1 MYSLDMRT
9 ILLLLFLVFPVNADQ
24 HIIEQENFEAWQF
37 ACVEEQSQKICDL
50 RELVFDQNTE
60 EVVSYLSITINP
72 DSLAQMQIAFPHAV
86 NLKNSVQLQ
95 IDENDPLEL
104 NYAYCNQS
112 ACFIAEIIA
121 DNFINMFKAGNQI
134 TLKVLLLDNREATI
148 TYSVTCSDTTDTYQ
162 YTAGTLTATK
172 VADNLAGADIGAA
185 DIQPGVVYAIILD
198 VHDASVTATG
208 DCSATSVGLLGE
220 VNCLCLN

>member
-1 MYSLDMRT
+1 MYDFSMRI
-9 ILLLLFLVFPVNADQ
+9 ILIYFLLIGILFADS
-24 HIIEQENFEAWQF
+24 HILEQENFEAWQF
-37 ACVEEQSQKICDL
+37 TCVEEQQQKTCDL
-50 RELVFDQNTE
+50 RELVFDPNSE

-148 TYSVTCSDTTDTYQ
+148 TYSLLGF
-162 YTAGTLTATK
+162 TAGYERLVK
-172 VADNLAGADIGAA
+172 SNF
-185 DIQPGVVYAIILD
+185 
-198 VHDASVTATG
+198 
-208 DCSATSVGLLGE
+208 
-220 VNCLCLN
+220 

>member
-1 MYSLDMRT
+1 MYSKYMR
-9 ILLLLFLVFPVNADQ
+9 ILLLLLFFVFPVNADQ
-24 HIIEQENFEAWQF
+24 HIIDQENFEAWQF

-86 NLKNSVQLQ
+86 NLKNPVQLQ

-121 DNFINMFKAGNQI
+121 DNFINMFKAGSQI

-148 TYSVTCSDTTDTYQ
+148 TYSLSGF
-162 YTAGTLTATK
+162 TAGY
-172 VADNLAGADIGAA
+172 NR
-185 DIQPGVVYAIILD
+185 
-198 VHDASVTATG
+198 
-208 DCSATSVGLLGE
+208 LLGST
-220 VNCLCLN
+220 L

>member
-1 MYSLDMRT
+1 MRI
-9 ILLLLFLVFPVNADQ
+9 ILLLLFFVFPVNADQ
-24 HIIEQENFEAWQF
+24 HVIEQENFEAWQF

-86 NLKNSVQLQ
+86 NLKNPVQLQ
-95 IDENDPLEL
+95 IDEKDPLEL
-104 NYAYCNQS
+104 DYAYCNQS

-148 TYSVTCSDTTDTYQ
+148 TYSLSGF
-162 YTAGTLTATK
+162 TAGYNK
-172 VADNLAGADIGAA
+172 
-185 DIQPGVVYAIILD
+185 
-198 VHDASVTATG
+198 
-208 DCSATSVGLLGE
+208 LLE
-220 VNCLCLN
+220 TVNS